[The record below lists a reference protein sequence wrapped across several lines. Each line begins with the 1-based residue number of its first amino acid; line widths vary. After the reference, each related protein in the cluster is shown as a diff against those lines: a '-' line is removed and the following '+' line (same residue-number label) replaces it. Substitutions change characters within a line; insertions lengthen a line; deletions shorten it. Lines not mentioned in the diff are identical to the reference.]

1 MVGVDWDVSLQ
12 MIQQKNA
19 GGGGRWIRKV
29 GRLKEQLLE
38 KLTIMKIKV
47 FLNYLCHFCRHHDLV
62 LSVPPAAARGQCRAA

>member
-19 GGGGRWIRKV
+19 GGGLDGSERRA
-29 GRLKEQLLE
+29 RLKEQLLE

-47 FLNYLCHFCRHHDLV
+47 FLNYLCHFSVGTATLV
-62 LSVPPAAARGQCRAA
+62 LRQYPRGR